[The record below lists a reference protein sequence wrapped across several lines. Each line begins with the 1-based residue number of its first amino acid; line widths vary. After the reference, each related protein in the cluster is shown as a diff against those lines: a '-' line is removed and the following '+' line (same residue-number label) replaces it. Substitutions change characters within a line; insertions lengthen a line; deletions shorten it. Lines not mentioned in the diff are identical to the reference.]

1 MNLSIHQTAGAN
13 AGQQCEEQVGS
24 RRLWTAVILQA
35 IEDFQSGSM
44 RRREEAERFFFQ
56 SHKDF
61 AQVCRSAGLDPIN
74 MVEKVKKLKAAA
86 KPPMFSML
94 QVA

>member
-1 MNLSIHQTAGAN
+1 MDLNIHHAAGAN
-13 AGQQCEEQVGS
+13 AGQQFEEQVGS

-56 SHKDF
+56 NNKDF

-74 MVEKVKKLKAAA
+74 MTEKIKKLKSAA